1 MWGLLKLIKCEL
13 WKLKRRRFVSLTL
26 LFAFLFPI
34 PLTYM
39 MTTPSMASRSD
50 TPTEAFDGVFNF
62 VLGYGVQFLLPAILG
77 ILAAI
82 LFFMERDNDTF
93 KSLRTIPVTNRQMI
107 FAKITV
113 LFLFGIFFSIAS
125 LGATLLCSAFLPHAF
140 EITGLSYK
148 LIMSIE
154 MGIFITAGT
163 LPLIILIVFFSKTY
177 VFSVLLCIFYSVLNM
192 SATSLFEVLPKAVT
206 WILPGTLTT
215 FWSAGNMVSHG
226 IDLNIKAMT
235 DLGLIPTTLQTTAIL
250 AGTSIISVAL
260 INIMYERRNRE

>member
-1 MWGLLKLIKCEL
+1 MWGLLKLVKCEL
-13 WKLKRRRFVSLTL
+13 WKLKRRKFVPLTL

-39 MTTPSMASRSD
+39 MTTPSMASHSD
-50 TPTEAFDGVFNF
+50 TSVEAFDSVFNF

-93 KSLRTIPVTNRQMI
+93 KSLRTIPVTSRQMI
-107 FAKITV
+107 LAKITI
-113 LFLFGIFFSIAS
+113 LFLYGILFSIAS
-125 LGATLLCSAFLPHAF
+125 LGATLLCVAFLPQVF
-140 EITGLSYK
+140 EVTELWYK
-148 LIMSIE
+148 LTMSIE

-177 VFSVLLCIFYSVLNM
+177 VFSVLLCIFYSVLNL

-215 FWSAGNMVSHG
+215 FWSAGNMVAHG
-226 IDLNIKAMT
+226 INLNIKAMT
-235 DLGLIPTTLQTTAIL
+235 DLDLIPSILQTVAIL
-250 AGTSIISVAL
+250 AIMGIVSIVL
-260 INIMYERRNRE
+260 IIKMYERRNRE

>member
-1 MWGLLKLIKCEL
+1 MLRLVKCEL

-50 TPTEAFDGVFNF
+50 TPAEAFDSVFNF

-82 LFFMERDNDTF
+82 LFFMERDSDTF
-93 KSLRTIPVTNRQMI
+93 KSLRTIPVASRQMI
-107 FAKITV
+107 LAKIAV
-113 LFLFGIFFSIAS
+113 LFLYGVLFSIAS
-125 LGATLLCSAFLPHAF
+125 LGATLLCAAFLPHVF
-140 EITGLSYK
+140 EVTGLWYK

-154 MGIFITAGT
+154 MGVLITAGT

-177 VFSVLLCIFYSVLNM
+177 VFSVLLCIFYSVLNL
-192 SATSLFEVLPKAVT
+192 SATSLFDVLPKAVT
-206 WILPGTLTT
+206 CILPGTLTT
-215 FWSAGNMVSHG
+215 FWSAGNMVAHG
-226 IDLNIKAMT
+226 INLNIKAMT
-235 DLGLIPTTLQTTAIL
+235 DLDLIPSTLQTVAIL
-250 AGTSIISVAL
+250 AVMGIVSVVLIIK
-260 INIMYERRNRE
+260 MYERRNRE

>member
-1 MWGLLKLIKCEL
+1 MLKLIKCEL
-13 WKLKRRRFVSLTL
+13 WKLRRKKFASFTL

-50 TPTEAFDGVFNF
+50 TPAEAFDGVFDF

-82 LFFMERDNDTF
+82 LFFMERDSDTF
-93 KSLRTIPVTNRQMI
+93 KSLRTIPVTSRQMV
-107 FAKITV
+107 FAKIVV
-113 LFLFGIFFSIAS
+113 LFLYGVLFSIAS
-125 LGATLLCSAFLPHAF
+125 LGATLLCTAFLPHIF
-140 EITGLSYK
+140 EVTGMWYK
-148 LIMSIE
+148 LVMSVE
-154 MGIFITAGT
+154 MGVFITAGT

-177 VFSVLLCIFYSVLNM
+177 VFSVLLCIFYSVLNL

-215 FWSAGNMVSHG
+215 FWSAGNMVAHG
-226 IDLNIKAMT
+226 INLNIKAMT
-235 DLGLIPTTLQTTAIL
+235 DLDLIPSTLQTAVIL
-250 AGTSIISVAL
+250 AVMGLISIAL
-260 INIMYERRNRE
+260 IIGMYERRNRE